1 MKCDKCGFEHNNRN
15 ACPKCGARVIF
26 VNEDYARRRKEWEE
40 ANRNGK
46 QSNIPP
52 GIMYST
58 KEEHDM
64 KRGRDGI
71 VNVKEEGSDSGL
83 SFVALKDRIIKAIA
97 AVIVK
102 INKRKERKKKMAEPE
117 FAGKETLDTSKLVL
131 SHKVF
136 KDHKKKFI
144 IGGIAVVLIAVAVPV
159 TVYNIKRM
167 DRSDVIFFDG
177 SKIANVKN
185 PSSPLL
191 EIADY
196 KEIYK
201 VNDRDFLITRE
212 AGFIICRN
220 GKVTEIACD
229 DPVYI
234 TANRD
239 LSAVIFLS
247 NDKIYIYDGGI
258 TDTGIQAADISKDGC
273 MISDDGSV
281 YAVTTMVSDAD
292 NSEYSLFYGAKDGAK
307 KIFSDDRQKVMIDVN
322 DDGTMLY
329 LDMGNAEYGIV
340 NDRALT
346 YYNGTA
352 AEKIA
357 DDVMDYRYLDSQDL
371 IYYTDRDGNLF
382 TYYDGTAKKVDNDVD
397 SFCDNALDGDN
408 VYYLKENGCYLADK
422 DIDYTTPL
430 FRTTLSDITLY
441 YDTDNNYAYITDSG
455 SLYFVGSISSG
466 ASAAKVCEKNYGEE
480 PVFTGKDMY
489 IVDTEGNLLK
499 LYSGNRIV
507 DTGVSSLTAVI
518 NSDAVGY
525 VKNGDCY
532 IRQSNN
538 NKVRKI
544 SQENIFLQWDKIIYS
559 EKNYYFVTKENLL
572 YEVSKKNDYKTIGE
586 TVKIC
591 IFVD

>member
-71 VNVKEEGSDSGL
+71 VNIKEEGSDSGL
-83 SFVALKDRIIKAIA
+83 SFVALKDKIIKAIA

-102 INKRKERKKKMAEPE
+102 INKRKERKKQKAEPE

-144 IGGIAVVLIAVAVPV
+144 IGGIAVVLIAVAIPV
-159 TVYNIKRM
+159 TIYNIKRM
-167 DRSDVIFFDG
+167 DRSDVFFFDG
-177 SKIANVKN
+177 NKIATVKN
-185 PSSPLL
+185 PASPLL
-191 EIADY
+191 EISDY
-196 KEIYK
+196 NDIYE

-212 AGFIICRN
+212 DGFVICRN
-220 GKVTEIACD
+220 GKVSEVSCD
-229 DPVYI
+229 NPVYI

-247 NDKIYIYDGGI
+247 NKKIYIYDGSI

-281 YAVTTMVSDAD
+281 YAVTTMVSDTD
-292 NSEYSLFYGAKDGAK
+292 NSEYSLFYGTKDGAK
-307 KIFSDDRQKVMIDVN
+307 NISSDDRQKVMIDIN

-340 NDRALT
+340 NDRVLT
-346 YYNGTA
+346 YYNGA
-352 AEKIA
+352 SVEKIS

-382 TYYDGTAKKVDNDVD
+382 TYYDGTAKKTDNDVD
-397 SFCDNALDGDN
+397 SFCDNALDEDN

-466 ASAAKVCEKNYGEE
+466 ASAAKICEKDYGEE

-489 IVDTEGNLLK
+489 IVDTDGNLLK
-499 LYSGNRIV
+499 LYSGNRII
-507 DTGVSSLTAVI
+507 DTGVSGLTAVI
-518 NSDAVGY
+518 NSDAVCY
-525 VKNGDCY
+525 IKNGDCY
-532 IRQSNN
+532 IRQLNN

-544 SQENIFLQWDKIIYS
+544 SQENNFLQWDKIIYS

>member
-40 ANRNGK
+40 ANRSGK

-64 KRGRDGI
+64 KQGRDRI
-71 VNVKEEGSDSGL
+71 VNIKEEGSDSGL
-83 SFVALKDRIIKAIA
+83 SFVAVKDKIIKAIA
-97 AVIVK
+97 TVIVK
-102 INKRKERKKKMAEPE
+102 INRKKEHRKKTAEPE
-117 FAGKETLDTSKLVL
+117 FAEKETLDTSKLVL

-136 KDHKKKFI
+136 KDHKKKII
-144 IGGIAVVLIAVAVPV
+144 IGGIVVALIAVAVPV
-159 TVYNIKRM
+159 TIYNIKRT
-167 DRSDVIFFDG
+167 DRSEVIFFDG
-177 SKIANVKN
+177 NKIATVKKTD
-185 PSSPLL
+185 SPLL
-191 EIADY
+191 EIQDY

-201 VNDRDFLITRE
+201 VSDQDFLITRQD
-212 AGFIICRN
+212 GFVICRN
-220 GKVTEIACD
+220 GKVSEVSCD
-229 DPVYI
+229 SPVYI
-234 TANRD
+234 TADRD
-239 LSAVIFLS
+239 LSSVIFLS
-247 NDKIYIYDGGI
+247 NEKVYIYDGSI
-258 TDTGIQAADISKDGC
+258 TDTGIQAADISRDGC
-273 MISDDGSV
+273 MISDDGSA

-292 NSEYSLFYGAKDGAK
+292 NSRYSLFYGTKDGADM
-307 KIFSDDRQKVMIDVN
+307 ISSDDRQKVMIDVN
-322 DDGTMLY
+322 NDGTMLY

-346 YYNGTA
+346 YYDGDDA
-352 AEKIA
+352 GKIA
-357 DDVMDYRYLDSQDL
+357 DDVMDYRYLKSQKL

-382 TYYDGTAKKVDNDVD
+382 TYYDGTARKTDNNVD
-397 SFCDNALDGDN
+397 SFCDNAMDKDN

-441 YDTDNNYAYITDSG
+441 YDTDNDYAYITDSG
-455 SLYFVGSISSG
+455 SLYFVGNVSSG
-466 ASAAKVCEKNYGEE
+466 ASAVNVCEKDYGTE
-480 PVFTGKDMY
+480 PVFTGKDLYMT
-489 IVDTEGNLLK
+489 DSNGNLLK
-499 LYSGNRIV
+499 LYSDNKII
-507 DTGVSSLTAVI
+507 DTGVSSLTSIV
-518 NSDAVGY
+518 NSDAVCY
-525 VKNGDCY
+525 VKNGSCY

-544 SQENIFLQWDKIIYS
+544 SQENSFLQWDKIIYS

>member
-64 KRGRDGI
+64 KHGRDRI
-71 VNVKEEGSDSGL
+71 VNIKEEGSDSGL
-83 SFVALKDRIIKAIA
+83 SFVAIKDKIIKAIA
-97 AVIVK
+97 TVIVK
-102 INKRKERKKKMAEPE
+102 CRKKTKEPE

-136 KDHKKKFI
+136 KNHKKKFI
-144 IGGIAVVLIAVAVPV
+144 IGGLAIVLIAVAVPV

-167 DRSDVIFFDG
+167 DRSDVVFFDG
-177 SKIANVKN
+177 TKIASVKN
-185 PSSPLL
+185 PASSLL

-196 KEIYK
+196 KEIYE

-212 AGFIICRN
+212 KGIVICRN
-220 GKVTEIACD
+220 GSVSEIACD
-229 DPVYI
+229 NPVYI

-239 LSAVIFLS
+239 LSALIFLS
-247 NDKIYIYDGGI
+247 NEKIYIYDGGI

-273 MISDDGSV
+273 MISDDGSF
-281 YAVTTMVSDAD
+281 YAITTIVSDND
-292 NSEYSLFYGAKDGAK
+292 NSRYSLFTGTGENAG
-307 KIFSDDRQKVMIDVN
+307 KITSDDRQKVMIDVN

-346 YYNGTA
+346 YYDGSTVR
-352 AEKIA
+352 KIA
-357 DDVMDYRYLDSQDL
+357 DDVMDYRYLDTEDL
-371 IYYTDRDGNLF
+371 IYYTDKDGNLF
-382 TYYDGTAKKVDNDVD
+382 AYYDGITKKTDNNVD
-397 SFCDNALDGDN
+397 SFCDNALDEDN
-408 VYYLKENGCYLADK
+408 AYYLKENGCYLADK
-422 DIDYTTPL
+422 DADYTTPL
-430 FRTTLSDITLY
+430 FRTSLSDITLY
-441 YDTDNNYAYITDSG
+441 YDKADNYAYITDSG
-455 SLYFVGSISSG
+455 SLYFTGNVPSG
-466 ASAAKVCEKNYGEE
+466 ASAVKICEKDYGEE
-480 PVFTGKDMY
+480 PVFTGKNMY
-489 IVDTEGNLLK
+489 IVDTDNNLLK
-499 LYSGNRIV
+499 LYGDNRII
-507 DTGVSSLTAVI
+507 DTGVTNLTAVV
-518 NSDAVGY
+518 NSDAVCY
-525 VKNGDCY
+525 VKNGIGY
-532 IRQSNN
+532 INQSNN
-538 NKVRKI
+538 DKVRKI
-544 SQENIFLQWDKIIYS
+544 SQKNNFLQWDKIIYS
-559 EKNYYFVTKENLL
+559 EKNYYFVTKENSL
-572 YEVSKKNDYKTIGE
+572 YEVSKKGNYKTIGE

>member
-71 VNVKEEGSDSGL
+71 VNIKEEGSDSGL
-83 SFVALKDRIIKAIA
+83 SFVALKDKIIKAIA

-102 INKRKERKKKMAEPE
+102 INKRKERKKKKAEPE

-144 IGGIAVVLIAVAVPV
+144 IGGIAVILIAVAVPV

-177 SKIANVKN
+177 SKIATVKN
-185 PSSPLL
+185 PASPLI

-196 KEIYK
+196 KETYK

-212 AGFIICRN
+212 DGFVICRN
-220 GKVTEIACD
+220 GKVSEAACD
-229 DPVYI
+229 NPVYI

-247 NDKIYIYDGGI
+247 NKKIYIYDGSI

-292 NSEYSLFYGAKDGAK
+292 NSEYSLFYGTKDGAK
-307 KIFSDDRQKVMIDVN
+307 NISSDDRQKVMIDVN

-382 TYYDGTAKKVDNDVD
+382 TYYDGTSKKADNNVD
-397 SFCDNALDGDN
+397 SFCNNALDEDN

-422 DIDYTTPL
+422 DTDYTTPL
-430 FRTTLSDITLY
+430 FKTTLSDITLY
-441 YDTDNNYAYITDSG
+441 YNTSDNYAYITDSG

-466 ASAAKVCEKNYGEE
+466 ASAAKVCEKDYGEE

-489 IVDTEGNLLK
+489 IVDTDGNLLK
-499 LYSGNRIV
+499 LYSDNRII

-525 VKNGDCY
+525 VKNGACY

-544 SQENIFLQWDKIIYS
+544 SQENNFLQWDKIIYS